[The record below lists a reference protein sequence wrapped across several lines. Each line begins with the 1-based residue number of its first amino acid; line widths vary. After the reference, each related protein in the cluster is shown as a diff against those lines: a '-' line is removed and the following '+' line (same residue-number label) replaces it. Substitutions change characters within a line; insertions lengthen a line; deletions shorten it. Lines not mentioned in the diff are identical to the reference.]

1 MNKSIY
7 FEIKEARNGELIP
20 YFQNGKSIDSVYNP
34 DREATTIVNQISSK
48 YDYFILTGLGSGK
61 IVNELLNAN
70 KKCRIFVIENSQE
83 DYIFLSKMPLVNK
96 LFNNNRI
103 TFSTIIN
110 LIQDLQNDYI
120 PAIYGEFK
128 LIERPNWISQINLE
142 ELNHNISSTINKINN
157 DYATQQFFG
166 KKWLSNIIKNLKLH
180 SSLNNNQREINSYKK
195 NAIIVAA
202 GPSLDSKIDYIN
214 EIKKD
219 HYIIATD
226 TAFSILSKYNITCDF
241 VLSIDGQSFS
251 YNHFFKNSN
260 NFINTF
266 FLFDFCANAQT
277 IKKVSKITQNIGFFS
292 NNHPFFSIIPKRFPK
307 IDSVSG
313 TVTMAALNFAIKM
326 GFENINII
334 GADFGYLNGKT
345 YAKGTYFDSIYNIKT
360 LKTNTNET
368 IFDKLLFRTNLIQ
381 EKTKKTTILLKNYEK
396 SLEYYLNEKHL
407 SYKFENFCY
416 IINNN
421 LQKTIT
427 FESFFTDFKYEELK
441 NTIMQLKQEELSI
454 ILLPYIAYLRKNSKD
469 LKWEEYLNKAHSDLL
484 RLL

>member
-7 FEIKEARNGELIP
+7 FEIKEAKNGELIP
-20 YFQNGKSIDSVYNP
+20 YFQNGKSIDSIYNP
-34 DREATTIVNQISSK
+34 DREATTIVSKISSE
-48 YDYFILTGLGSGK
+48 YDYFIITGLGSGK
-61 IVNELLNAN
+61 VVNELLNAN
-70 KKCRIFVIENSQE
+70 KKCRIFVIENSKE
-83 DYIFLSKMPLVNK
+83 DYTFLSKIPLVNK
-96 LFNNNRI
+96 LLYNNRI
-103 TFSTIIN
+103 AFSTIDN
-110 LIQDLQNDYI
+110 LVQDLQNDYI
-120 PAIYGEFK
+120 PAIYGNFK
-128 LIERPNWISQINLE
+128 LIERPNWISQINLQ

-166 KKWLSNIIKNLKLH
+166 KKWQSNIIKNLKLH
-180 SSLNNNQREINSYKK
+180 SSLIKNQKELNIDKK
-195 NAIIVAA
+195 NAIIIAA
-202 GPSLDSKIDYIN
+202 GPSLDSKIDYIR

-219 HYIIATD
+219 YIIIATD
-226 TAFSILSKYNITCDF
+226 TAFSILSKYNINCDF

-251 YNHFFKNSN
+251 YNHFFENSSYLK
-260 NFINTF
+260 NTF

-292 NNHPFFSIIPKRFPK
+292 NNHPFFTIIPKKFPK

-313 TVTMAALNFAIKM
+313 TVTMAALDFAIKM
-326 GFENINII
+326 RFEKINIL
-334 GADFGYLNGKT
+334 GADFGYLNGKS

-368 IFDKLLFRTNLIQ
+368 FFDKLLFRTNLIQ

-407 SYKFENFCY
+407 SFKFENFCY

-427 FESFFTDFKYEELK
+427 FESFFSDFKYEELK
-441 NTIMQLKQEELSI
+441 FLIMQLKQDNLSI
-454 ILLPYIAYLRKNSKD
+454 ILLPYIAYLRKNSKN

>member
-7 FEIKEARNGELIP
+7 FEIKEAKNGELIP
-20 YFQNGKSIDSVYNP
+20 YFQNGKSIDSIYNP
-34 DREATTIVNQISSK
+34 DREATTIVSKISSEN
-48 YDYFILTGLGSGK
+48 DYFIITGLGSGK
-61 IVNELLNAN
+61 VVNELLNAN
-70 KKCRIFVIENSQE
+70 EKCRIFVIENSKE
-83 DYIFLSKMPLVNK
+83 DYTFLSKLPLVNK
-96 LFNNNRI
+96 LLYNNRI
-103 TFSTIIN
+103 AFSTIDN
-110 LIQDLQNDYI
+110 LVQDLQNDYI
-120 PAIYGEFK
+120 PAFYGEFK
-128 LIERPNWISQINLE
+128 LIERLNWISQINLQ

-166 KKWLSNIIKNLKLH
+166 KKWQSNIIKNLKLH
-180 SSLNNNQREINSYKK
+180 SSLNKKQKEINITKK
-195 NAIIVAA
+195 NAIILAA
-202 GPSLDSKIDYIN
+202 GPSLDSKIDYIR

-219 HYIIATD
+219 YIIIATD
-226 TAFSILSKYNITCDF
+226 TAFSILSKYNINCDF

-251 YNHFFKNSN
+251 YNHFFENSSYLK
-260 NFINTF
+260 NTF

-292 NNHPFFSIIPKRFPK
+292 NNHPFFTIIPKKFQK

-313 TVTMAALNFAIKM
+313 TVTMAALDFAIKM
-326 GFENINII
+326 GFEKIKIL
-334 GADFGYLNGKT
+334 GADFGYLNGKS

-368 IFDKLLFRTNLIQ
+368 FFDKLLFRTNLIQ

-407 SYKFENFCY
+407 SFKFENFCY

-427 FESFFTDFKYEELK
+427 FESFFSDFKYEELRNK
-441 NTIMQLKQEELSI
+441 IMQLNQEELSVV
-454 ILLPYIAYLRKNSKD
+454 LLPYIAYLRKNSKD